1 MKKTVSVLLILAAL
15 FLAASPISVT
25 ASASAG
31 ELTLD
36 EAADIV
42 RDGWQ
47 FYHYYACEG
56 YLRSLYFMP
65 HIGNEIKV
73 SFGKKDMTYY
83 QLGKD
88 GYTTLD
94 GFKKEMTRYF
104 DAEIADKV
112 TGSCYACRLRGID
125 HPMFYEKDGIWYKA
139 YCGSNSNIPNGSVW
153 NVYDL
158 KVNGDRATVN
168 AVMSIGRYNDD
179 PDRDFA
185 LEIVLKRGSNGWRIS
200 EEGDLIRLMCGELSW
215 EEYSTTHPAPKV
227 SHDTDKFTYTEACD
241 LVRRGGTF
249 YSYLQF
255 NNGLPGSLPLGVI
268 HIKNDE
274 CLYELSYARIPRG
287 SLDHQITYSNA
298 DEALAMAKQYFT
310 DEIAEGS
317 VTYCLAELGH
327 YPAMSENGAKVPL
340 FVVDNGVTYQYVGG
354 WQSQY
359 NPGDIYYARN
369 FRCDG
374 TTATMDVVL
383 YVAGGAASGPY
394 FTTSIT
400 FVKTTNGW
408 RIGDCDYTKL
418 AMSKIDRFEYATE
431 HRTDPAIPLDNDIN
445 TATDITLAQAVTFVR
460 EAAGFF
466 YHLQYAP
473 SYYST
478 LASDK
483 LEVELSDGSVM
494 TYDPL
499 SSSDGYMT
507 VDECRDKAGKYFVS
521 GTLDRMLGNCRFCAN
536 NGKTH
541 PVFYVKDGVT
551 YKARCSYQPVFKQTD
566 FRPTDID
573 DARNF
578 RLSGDRAVFTATLF
592 NYNTSSSFD
601 VDIVLV
607 KTADGWRI
615 DDCDYLKLALYE
627 LDLNEYSRT
636 HPVTAPPT
644 GDGAGIKIFALSAL
658 ALASVAVLVR
668 ALPRRRKYDEV

>member
-1 MKKTVSVLLILAAL
+1 
-15 FLAASPISVT
+15 
-25 ASASAG
+25 
-31 ELTLD
+31 
-36 EAADIV
+36 
-42 RDGWQ
+42 
-47 FYHYYACEG
+47 
-56 YLRSLYFMP
+56 
-65 HIGNEIKV
+65 
-73 SFGKKDMTYY
+73 MTYY
-83 QLGKD
+83 QLDKD
-88 GYTTLD
+88 GYTTPND
-94 GFKKEMTRYF
+94 FKKEMERYF
-104 DAEIADKV
+104 DTGITDKV
-112 TGSCYACRLRGID
+112 TVFCYKCRLRGID
-125 HPMFYEKDGIWYKA
+125 HPVFYEKDGIWYKA
-139 YCGSNSNIPNGSVW
+139 HTWDSNIPNGSVW
-153 NVYDL
+153 NVYNL
-158 KVNGDRATVN
+158 KVNGNRATVN
-168 AVMSIGRYNDD
+168 AVMSMPRYTED

-185 LEIVLKRGSNGWRIS
+185 LEIVLKRGSDGWRIS
-200 EEGDLIRLMCGELSW
+200 EEGDLIRLICGELLW

-255 NNGLPGSLPLGVI
+255 NNGLTGEIKYV
-268 HIKNDE
+268 KNDE
-274 CLYELSYARIPRG
+274 CLFELTYGRIPYK
-287 SLDHQITYSNA
+287 SLEHQIAYSNA

-327 YPAMSENGAKVPL
+327 SPAMSKNGAKVPL

-383 YVAGGAASGPY
+383 YVAGGAARGPY

-400 FVKTTNGW
+400 FVKTPNGW

-418 AMSKIDRFEYATE
+418 AMSKIDRFAYATE
-431 HRTDPAIPLDNDIN
+431 HMTDPALPLDNDID
-445 TATDITLAQAVTFVR
+445 TGITFEKAVTFVK

-466 YHLQYAP
+466 YHLQYAS

-483 LEVELSDGSVM
+483 LEVELPDGSVM

-507 VDECRDKAGKYFVS
+507 VDECREKAGKYFVS

-566 FRPTDID
+566 FKPTDID

-592 NYNTSSSFD
+592 NYNSSSDFD
-601 VDIVLV
+601 VDIILI

-644 GDGAGIKIFALSAL
+644 GDGAGIRIFALSAL
-658 ALASVAVLVR
+658 ALASAAVLVR
-668 ALPRRRKYDEV
+668 ALPRRRKYGEV

>member
-1 MKKTVSVLLILAAL
+1 MKKNISVLLILAAF
-15 FLAASPISVT
+15 FLAASPLSVT

-56 YLRSLYFMP
+56 FFRSLYFMP

-83 QLGKD
+83 QLDKD
-88 GYTTLD
+88 GYTTPND
-94 GFKKEMTRYF
+94 FKKEMERYF
-104 DAEIADKV
+104 DTGITDKV
-112 TGSCYACRLRGID
+112 TVFCYECRLRGID
-125 HPMFYEKDGIWYKA
+125 HPVFYEKDGIWYKA
-139 YCGSNSNIPNGSVW
+139 HTWDSNIPNGSVW

-158 KVNGDRATVN
+158 KINGDRATVN
-168 AVMSIGRYNDD
+168 AAMSMPRYTED

-185 LEIVLKRGSNGWRIS
+185 LEIVLKRGSDGWRIS
-200 EEGDLIRLMCGELSW
+200 EEGDLIRLICGELLW

-255 NNGLPGSLPLGVI
+255 NNGLTGEIKYV
-268 HIKNDE
+268 KNDE
-274 CLYELSYARIPRG
+274 CLFELTYGRIPYK
-287 SLDHQITYSNA
+287 SLEHQIAYSNA

-327 YPAMSENGAKVPL
+327 SPAMSKNGAKVPL

-383 YVAGGAASGPY
+383 YVAGGAARGPY

-400 FVKTTNGW
+400 FVKTPNGW

-418 AMSKIDRFEYATE
+418 AMSKIDRFAYATE
-431 HRTDPAIPLDNDIN
+431 HMTDPALPLDNDID
-445 TATDITLAQAVTFVR
+445 TGITFEKAVTFVK

-466 YHLQYAP
+466 YHLQYAS

-483 LEVELSDGSVM
+483 LEVELPDGSVM

-507 VDECRDKAGKYFVS
+507 VDECREKAGKYFVS

-566 FRPTDID
+566 FKPTDID

-578 RLSGDRAVFTATLF
+578 RLSGDRAMFTATLF
-592 NYNTSSSFD
+592 NYNSSSDFD
-601 VDIVLV
+601 VDIILI

-644 GDGAGIKIFALSAL
+644 GDGAGIRIFALSAL
-658 ALASVAVLVR
+658 ALASAAVLVR
-668 ALPRRRKYDEV
+668 ALPRRRKYGEV

>member
-1 MKKTVSVLLILAAL
+1 MKKNISVLLILAAF
-15 FLAASPISVT
+15 FLAASPLSVT

-36 EAADIV
+36 EAADII

-56 YLRSLYFMP
+56 FFRSLYFMP

-104 DAEIADKV
+104 DAKIADKV
-112 TGSCYACRLRGID
+112 TGSCYECRLRGID

-168 AVMSIGRYNDD
+168 AAMSMPRYTED
-179 PDRDFA
+179 PDRDFT
-185 LEIVLKRGSNGWRIS
+185 LEIVLKRGSDGWRIS

-215 EEYSTTHPAPKV
+215 EEYSTTHPASKV
-227 SHDTDKFTYTEACD
+227 SHDTDRFTYTEACD
-241 LVRRGGTF
+241 LARRGGTF

-255 NNGLPGSLPLGVI
+255 NNGLTGEIKYV
-268 HIKNDE
+268 KNDE
-274 CLYELSYARIPRG
+274 CRFELTYGQIPYK

-359 NPGDIYYARN
+359 NPGDIYYACN

-400 FVKTTNGW
+400 FVKTPNGW

-418 AMSKIDRFEYATE
+418 AMSKIDRFEYYKA
-431 HRTDPAIPLDNDIN
+431 H
-445 TATDITLAQAVTFVR
+445 
-460 EAAGFF
+460 
-466 YHLQYAP
+466 
-473 SYYST
+473 
-478 LASDK
+478 
-483 LEVELSDGSVM
+483 
-494 TYDPL
+494 
-499 SSSDGYMT
+499 T
-507 VDECRDKAGKYFVS
+507 VD
-521 GTLDRMLGNCRFCAN
+521 
-536 NGKTH
+536 
-541 PVFYVKDGVT
+541 
-551 YKARCSYQPVFKQTD
+551 
-566 FRPTDID
+566 
-573 DARNF
+573 
-578 RLSGDRAVFTATLF
+578 
-592 NYNTSSSFD
+592 
-601 VDIVLV
+601 
-607 KTADGWRI
+607 
-615 DDCDYLKLALYE
+615 
-627 LDLNEYSRT
+627 DL
-636 HPVTAPPT
+636 APPT

>member
-1 MKKTVSVLLILAAL
+1 
-15 FLAASPISVT
+15 
-25 ASASAG
+25 
-31 ELTLD
+31 
-36 EAADIV
+36 
-42 RDGWQ
+42 
-47 FYHYYACEG
+47 
-56 YLRSLYFMP
+56 
-65 HIGNEIKV
+65 
-73 SFGKKDMTYY
+73 
-83 QLGKD
+83 
-88 GYTTLD
+88 
-94 GFKKEMTRYF
+94 
-104 DAEIADKV
+104 
-112 TGSCYACRLRGID
+112 
-125 HPMFYEKDGIWYKA
+125 
-139 YCGSNSNIPNGSVW
+139 
-153 NVYDL
+153 
-158 KVNGDRATVN
+158 
-168 AVMSIGRYNDD
+168 MSTERYNDD
-179 PDRDFA
+179 PDRDFT
-185 LEIVLKRGSNGWRIS
+185 LEIVLKRGSDGWRIS

-215 EEYSTTHPAPKV
+215 AEYSTTHPAPKV
-227 SHDTDKFTYTEACD
+227 SHDTDRFTYTEACD
-241 LVRRGGTF
+241 LVRRGGKF
-249 YSYLQF
+249 YSCLQF
-255 NNGLPGSLPLGVI
+255 NTGVT
-268 HIKNDE
+268 DE
-274 CLYELSYARIPRG
+274 PKYFTIEGVELLFGRIPCDRRNMP
-287 SLDHQITYSNA
+287 YSNA
-298 DEALAMAKQYFT
+298 EEALEMTKQYFT

-317 VTYCLAELGH
+317 VTYCLAELH
-327 YPAMSENGAKVPL
+327 PDSYPYEQGVKKCPL
-340 FVVDNGVTYQYVGG
+340 FYVYEGVTYKYIGG

-359 NPGDIYYARN
+359 NPGNIYYARN

-383 YVAGGAASGPY
+383 HAAGGDARGPY
-394 FTTSIT
+394 FTTSVT
-400 FVKTTNGW
+400 FVKTPNGW

-418 AMSKIDRFEYATE
+418 AMSKIYRHEYAKE
-431 HRTDPAIPLDNDIN
+431 HMTDPVIPLD
-445 TATDITLAQAVTFVR
+445 TDIDTGITLGKAVTFAKA
-460 EAAGFF
+460 AAGFF

-473 SYYST
+473 SY
-478 LASDK
+478 LVLGQDN
-483 LEVELSDGSVM
+483 LEIELSDGSVM

-507 VDECRDKAGKYFVS
+507 VDECHDKAGRYFVS

-566 FRPTDID
+566 FKPTDIY

-627 LDLNEYSRT
+627 LDLNEYSST

-658 ALASVAVLVR
+658 ALASIAVLVR

>member
-1 MKKTVSVLLILAAL
+1 MKKTVSVLLILAAF
-15 FLAASPISVT
+15 FLAASPLSVT

-42 RDGWQ
+42 RNGWQ
-47 FYHYYACEG
+47 FYYYYACEG
-56 YLRSLYFMP
+56 YYRSIHFMP
-65 HIGNEIKV
+65 QIGSEIDV
-73 SFGKKDMTYY
+73 TIGDRTFTFH
-83 QLGKD
+83 QLDKD
-88 GYTTLD
+88 GYTTPND
-94 GFKKEMTRYF
+94 FKKEMERYF
-104 DAEIADKV
+104 DTGITDKM
-112 TGSCYACRLRGID
+112 TGFCYECRLRGID

-139 YCGSNSNIPNGSVW
+139 HTWDSNVPNSSVW

-158 KVNGDRATVN
+158 KINGDRATVN
-168 AVMSIGRYNDD
+168 AVMSMPRYTED

-185 LEIVLKRGSNGWRIS
+185 LEIVLKRGSDGWRIS

-241 LVRRGGTF
+241 LVRRGGSF
-249 YSYLQF
+249 YSCLQF
-255 NNGLPGSLPLGVI
+255 NAGATDGTKYFTIEGV
-268 HIKNDE
+268 
-274 CLYELSYARIPRG
+274 ELLFGRIPCDRRNMP
-287 SLDHQITYSNA
+287 YSNA
-298 DEALAMAKQYFT
+298 EEALAMTKQYFT

-317 VTYCLAELGH
+317 VTYCLAELRPDS
-327 YPAMSENGAKVPL
+327 YPYEQGVKKCPL
-340 FVVDNGVTYQYVGG
+340 FYVYEGVTYKYIGG
-354 WQSQY
+354 WQSEY

-374 TTATMDVVL
+374 DTATMDVVL
-383 YVAGGAASGPY
+383 HAAGGDARGPY
-394 FTTSIT
+394 FTTSVT
-400 FVKTTNGW
+400 FVKTPNGW

-418 AMSKIDRFEYATE
+418 AMSKIYRHEYAIE
-431 HRTDPAIPLDNDIN
+431 HRTDPVIPLDNCTD
-445 TATDITLAQAVTFVR
+445 TAAGLSLSQAVAFVR

-473 SYYST
+473 SYSV
-478 LASDK
+478 LGQDK
-483 LEVELSDGSVM
+483 IEVELPDGSVK

-507 VDECRDKAGKYFVS
+507 VDECREKAGKYFVS

-566 FRPTDID
+566 FKPTDID

-592 NYNTSSSFD
+592 NYNSSSDFD

-644 GDGAGIKIFALSAL
+644 GDGAGIRIFALSAL
-658 ALASVAVLVR
+658 ALASAAVLVR
-668 ALPRRRKYDEV
+668 ALPRRRKYGEV

>member
-15 FLAASPISVT
+15 FLAASPLSVT

-36 EAADIV
+36 EAADII

-56 YLRSLYFMP
+56 YYRSIHFMP
-65 HIGNEIKV
+65 QIGSEIEV
-73 SFGKKDMTYY
+73 TIGDRTFTYH
-83 QLGKD
+83 QLDKD
-88 GYTTLD
+88 GYTTPD
-94 GFKKEMTRYF
+94 DFKKEMERYF
-104 DAEIADKV
+104 NAGITDKM
-112 TGSCYACRLRGID
+112 TGSCYECRLRGID
-125 HPMFYEKDGIWYKA
+125 HPVFYKKDGIWYKA
-139 YCGSNSNIPNGSVW
+139 YFGDSNIPNSSVW

-168 AVMSIGRYNDD
+168 AVMSTERYNDD

-185 LEIVLKRGSNGWRIS
+185 FEIVLKRGSDGWRIS

-215 EEYSTTHPAPKV
+215 AEYSTTHPAPKV
-227 SHDTDKFTYTEACD
+227 SHDTDRFTYTEACD
-241 LVRRGGTF
+241 LARRGGSF
-249 YSYLQF
+249 YSWLQF
-255 NNGLPGSLPLGVI
+255 NGGLTDETKYFNIEGV
-268 HIKNDE
+268 
-274 CLYELSYARIPRG
+274 ELMFGRIPYER
-287 SLDHQITYSNA
+287 QNMPYSNA
-298 DEALAMAKQYFT
+298 EEALEMTKQYFT

-317 VTYCLAELGH
+317 VTYCLAELH
-327 YPAMSENGAKVPL
+327 PDSYPYEQGVKKCPL
-340 FVVDNGVTYQYVGG
+340 FYVYEGVTYKYIGG

-359 NPGDIYYARN
+359 NPGNIYYARN

-400 FVKTTNGW
+400 FVKTPNGW

-418 AMSKIDRFEYATE
+418 AMSKIDRFKYATE

-566 FRPTDID
+566 FKPTDIY

-592 NYNTSSSFD
+592 NYNSNSRFD

-644 GDGAGIKIFALSAL
+644 GDNAGIRIFTLSAL

-668 ALPRRRKYDEV
+668 ALPRRRKYGEV

>member
-15 FLAASPISVT
+15 FLAASPLSVT

-36 EAADIV
+36 EAADII

-47 FYHYYACEG
+47 FYYYFACEG
-56 YLRSLYFMP
+56 YYRSIHFMP
-65 HIGNEIKV
+65 QIGSEIEV
-73 SFGKKDMTYY
+73 TIGDRTFTYH
-83 QLGKD
+83 QLDKD
-88 GYTTLD
+88 GYTTPD
-94 GFKKEMTRYF
+94 DFKKEMERYF
-104 DAEIADKV
+104 NAGITDKM
-112 TGSCYACRLRGID
+112 TGSCYECRLRGID
-125 HPMFYEKDGIWYKA
+125 HPMFYKKDGIWYKA
-139 YCGSNSNIPNGSVW
+139 HTWDSNIPNSSVW

-158 KVNGDRATVN
+158 KINGDRATVN
-168 AVMSIGRYNDD
+168 AVMSVERYNDE
-179 PDRDFA
+179 PDRDFT

-215 EEYSTTHPAPKV
+215 AEYSTTHPAPKV
-227 SHDTDKFTYTEACD
+227 SHDTDRFTYTEACD

-255 NNGLPGSLPLGVI
+255 NNGLTGEIKYV
-268 HIKNDE
+268 KNDE
-274 CLYELSYARIPRG
+274 CRFELTYGQIPYK

-400 FVKTTNGW
+400 FVKTPNGW

-418 AMSKIDRFEYATE
+418 AMSKIDRFEYY
-431 HRTDPAIPLDNDIN
+431 
-445 TATDITLAQAVTFVR
+445 
-460 EAAGFF
+460 EA
-466 YHLQYAP
+466 H
-473 SYYST
+473 
-478 LASDK
+478 
-483 LEVELSDGSVM
+483 
-494 TYDPL
+494 
-499 SSSDGYMT
+499 T
-507 VDECRDKAGKYFVS
+507 VD
-521 GTLDRMLGNCRFCAN
+521 
-536 NGKTH
+536 
-541 PVFYVKDGVT
+541 
-551 YKARCSYQPVFKQTD
+551 
-566 FRPTDID
+566 
-573 DARNF
+573 
-578 RLSGDRAVFTATLF
+578 
-592 NYNTSSSFD
+592 
-601 VDIVLV
+601 
-607 KTADGWRI
+607 
-615 DDCDYLKLALYE
+615 
-627 LDLNEYSRT
+627 DL
-636 HPVTAPPT
+636 APPT

-668 ALPRRRKYDEV
+668 ALPRRRKYGEV

>member
-1 MKKTVSVLLILAAL
+1 MKKTVSVLLILSAL
-15 FLAASPISVT
+15 FLAASPLSVT

-36 EAADIV
+36 EAADII

-47 FYHYYACEG
+47 FYYYFACEG
-56 YLRSLYFMP
+56 YYRSIHFMP
-65 HIGNEIKV
+65 QIGSEIEV
-73 SFGKKDMTYY
+73 TIGDRTFTFH
-83 QLGKD
+83 QLDKD
-88 GYTTLD
+88 GYTTPND
-94 GFKKEMTRYF
+94 FKKEMERYF
-104 DAEIADKV
+104 NAGITDKM
-112 TGSCYACRLRGID
+112 TGFCYECRLRGID

-139 YCGSNSNIPNGSVW
+139 HTWDSNIPNSSVW

-168 AVMSIGRYNDD
+168 AVMSTERYNDD
-179 PDRDFA
+179 PDRDFT
-185 LEIVLKRGSNGWRIS
+185 LEIVLKRGSDGWRIS

-215 EEYSTTHPAPKV
+215 AEYSTTHPAPKV
-227 SHDTDKFTYTEACD
+227 SHDTDRFTYTEACN
-241 LVRRGGTF
+241 LVRRGGKF
-249 YSYLQF
+249 YSCLQF
-255 NNGLPGSLPLGVI
+255 NTGVT
-268 HIKNDE
+268 DE
-274 CLYELSYARIPRG
+274 PKYFTIEGVELLFGRIPCDRRNMP
-287 SLDHQITYSNA
+287 YSNA
-298 DEALAMAKQYFT
+298 EEALEMTKQYFT

-317 VTYCLAELGH
+317 VTYCLAELH
-327 YPAMSENGAKVPL
+327 PDSYPYEQGVKKCPL
-340 FVVDNGVTYQYVGG
+340 FYVYEGVTYKYIGG

-359 NPGDIYYARN
+359 NPGNIYYARN

-383 YVAGGAASGPY
+383 HAAGGDARGPY
-394 FTTSIT
+394 FTTSVT
-400 FVKTTNGW
+400 FVKTPNGW

-418 AMSKIDRFEYATE
+418 AMSKIYRHEYAKE
-431 HRTDPAIPLDNDIN
+431 HMTDPVIPLD
-445 TATDITLAQAVTFVR
+445 TDIDTGITLGKAVTFAKA
-460 EAAGFF
+460 AAGFF

-473 SYYST
+473 SY
-478 LASDK
+478 LVLGQDN
-483 LEVELSDGSVM
+483 LEIELSDGSVM

-507 VDECRDKAGKYFVS
+507 VDECHDKAGRYFVS

-566 FRPTDID
+566 FKPTDIY

-627 LDLNEYSRT
+627 LDLNEYSST

-658 ALASVAVLVR
+658 ALASIAVLVR

>member
-15 FLAASPISVT
+15 FLAASPLSVT

-36 EAADIV
+36 EAADII

-47 FYHYYACEG
+47 FYYYFACEG
-56 YLRSLYFMP
+56 YYRSIHFMP
-65 HIGNEIKV
+65 QIGSEIEV
-73 SFGKKDMTYY
+73 TIGDRTFTYH
-83 QLGKD
+83 QLDKD
-88 GYTTLD
+88 GYTTPD
-94 GFKKEMTRYF
+94 DFKKEMERYF
-104 DAEIADKV
+104 NAGITDKM
-112 TGSCYACRLRGID
+112 TGSCYECRLRGID
-125 HPMFYEKDGIWYKA
+125 HPVFYKKDGIWYKA
-139 YCGSNSNIPNGSVW
+139 YFGDSNIPNSSVW

-179 PDRDFA
+179 SDRDFA

-287 SLDHQITYSNA
+287 SLDYQITYSNA

-359 NPGDIYYARN
+359 NPGEIHYPSN

-374 TTATMDVVL
+374 NTATMDVTL
-383 YVAGGAASGPY
+383 SVAGGSLISQY

-400 FVKTTNGW
+400 FVKTPNGW
-408 RIGDCDYTKL
+408 RIGDSDYTKL
-418 AMSKIDRFEYATE
+418 AMSKIARFEYYKA
-431 HRTDPAIPLDNDIN
+431 H
-445 TATDITLAQAVTFVR
+445 
-460 EAAGFF
+460 
-466 YHLQYAP
+466 
-473 SYYST
+473 
-478 LASDK
+478 
-483 LEVELSDGSVM
+483 
-494 TYDPL
+494 
-499 SSSDGYMT
+499 T
-507 VDECRDKAGKYFVS
+507 VD
-521 GTLDRMLGNCRFCAN
+521 
-536 NGKTH
+536 
-541 PVFYVKDGVT
+541 
-551 YKARCSYQPVFKQTD
+551 
-566 FRPTDID
+566 
-573 DARNF
+573 
-578 RLSGDRAVFTATLF
+578 
-592 NYNTSSSFD
+592 
-601 VDIVLV
+601 
-607 KTADGWRI
+607 
-615 DDCDYLKLALYE
+615 
-627 LDLNEYSRT
+627 DL
-636 HPVTAPPT
+636 APPT

>member
-1 MKKTVSVLLILAAL
+1 
-15 FLAASPISVT
+15 
-25 ASASAG
+25 
-31 ELTLD
+31 
-36 EAADIV
+36 
-42 RDGWQ
+42 
-47 FYHYYACEG
+47 
-56 YLRSLYFMP
+56 MP

-83 QLGKD
+83 QLDKD
-88 GYTTLD
+88 GYTTPND
-94 GFKKEMTRYF
+94 FKKEMERYF
-104 DAEIADKV
+104 DTGITDKV
-112 TGSCYACRLRGID
+112 TVFCYKCRLRGID
-125 HPMFYEKDGIWYKA
+125 HPVFYEKDGIWYKA
-139 YCGSNSNIPNGSVW
+139 HTWDSNIPNGSVW
-153 NVYDL
+153 NVYNL
-158 KVNGDRATVN
+158 KVNGNRATVN
-168 AVMSIGRYNDD
+168 AVMSMPRYTED

-185 LEIVLKRGSNGWRIS
+185 LEIVLKRGSDGWRIS
-200 EEGDLIRLMCGELSW
+200 EEGDLIRLICGELLW

-255 NNGLPGSLPLGVI
+255 NNGLTGEIKYV
-268 HIKNDE
+268 KNDE
-274 CLYELSYARIPRG
+274 CLFELTYGRIPYK
-287 SLDHQITYSNA
+287 SLEHQIAYSNA

-327 YPAMSENGAKVPL
+327 SPAMSKNGAKVPL

-383 YVAGGAASGPY
+383 YVAGGAARGPY

-400 FVKTTNGW
+400 FVKTPNGW

-418 AMSKIDRFEYATE
+418 AMSKIDRFAYATE
-431 HRTDPAIPLDNDIN
+431 HMTDPALPLDNDID
-445 TATDITLAQAVTFVR
+445 TGITFEKAVTFVK

-466 YHLQYAP
+466 YHLQYAS

-483 LEVELSDGSVM
+483 LEVELPDGSVM

-507 VDECRDKAGKYFVS
+507 VDECREKAGKYFVS

-566 FRPTDID
+566 FKPTDID

-592 NYNTSSSFD
+592 NYNSSSDFD
-601 VDIVLV
+601 VDIILI

-644 GDGAGIKIFALSAL
+644 GDGAGIRIFALSAL
-658 ALASVAVLVR
+658 ALASAAVLVR
-668 ALPRRRKYDEV
+668 ALPRRRKYGEV

>member
-1 MKKTVSVLLILAAL
+1 MKKTVSVLLILAAF
-15 FLAASPISVT
+15 FLAASPLSVT

-31 ELTLD
+31 ELTFD

-56 YLRSLYFMP
+56 FFRSLYFMP

-104 DAEIADKV
+104 DAKIADKV
-112 TGSCYACRLRGID
+112 SSFCYECRLRDID

-153 NVYDL
+153 NVYNL
-158 KVNGDRATVN
+158 KVNGNRATVN
-168 AVMSIGRYNDD
+168 AVMSMPRYTED

-185 LEIVLKRGSNGWRIS
+185 LEIVLKRGSDGWRIS
-200 EEGDLIRLMCGELSW
+200 EEGDLIRLICGELLW

-255 NNGLPGSLPLGVI
+255 NNGLTGETKYV
-268 HIKNDE
+268 KNDE
-274 CLYELSYARIPRG
+274 CLFELTYGRIPCK
-287 SLDHQITYSNA
+287 SLEHQIAYSNA

-327 YPAMSENGAKVPL
+327 SPAMSKNGAKVPL

-383 YVAGGAASGPY
+383 YVAGGAARGPY

-400 FVKTTNGW
+400 FVKTPNGW

-418 AMSKIDRFEYATE
+418 AMSKIDRFAYATE
-431 HRTDPAIPLDNDIN
+431 HMTDPALPLDNDID
-445 TATDITLAQAVTFVR
+445 TGITFEKAVTFVK

-466 YHLQYAP
+466 YHLQYAS

-483 LEVELSDGSVM
+483 LEVELPDGSVM
-494 TYDPL
+494 TYDLL

-507 VDECRDKAGKYFVS
+507 VDECREKAGKYFVP
-521 GTLDRMLGNCRFCAN
+521 GTLDRMLGNCRF
-536 NGKTH
+536 
-541 PVFYVKDGVT
+541 
-551 YKARCSYQPVFKQTD
+551 
-566 FRPTDID
+566 
-573 DARNF
+573 
-578 RLSGDRAVFTATLF
+578 
-592 NYNTSSSFD
+592 
-601 VDIVLV
+601 
-607 KTADGWRI
+607 
-615 DDCDYLKLALYE
+615 
-627 LDLNEYSRT
+627 
-636 HPVTAPPT
+636 
-644 GDGAGIKIFALSAL
+644 
-658 ALASVAVLVR
+658 
-668 ALPRRRKYDEV
+668 

>member
-15 FLAASPISVT
+15 LLAASPLSVT
-25 ASASAG
+25 VSASAG

-56 YLRSLYFMP
+56 FFRSLYFMP

-83 QLGKD
+83 QLDKD
-88 GYTTLD
+88 GYTTPND
-94 GFKKEMTRYF
+94 FKKEMERYF
-104 DAEIADKV
+104 DTGITDKV
-112 TGSCYACRLRGID
+112 TGFCYECRLRGID
-125 HPMFYEKDGIWYKA
+125 HPVFYEKDGLWYKA
-139 YCGSNSNIPNGSVW
+139 RTWDSNIPNSSVW

-158 KVNGDRATVN
+158 KINGDRATVN
-168 AVMSIGRYNDD
+168 AAMSMPRYTED

-185 LEIVLKRGSNGWRIS
+185 LEIVLKRGSDGWRIS
-200 EEGDLIRLMCGELSW
+200 EEGDLIRLICGELLW

-241 LVRRGGTF
+241 LVRRGGSF
-249 YSYLQF
+249 YSWLQF
-255 NNGLPGSLPLGVI
+255 NGSLTDETKYFNIEGVELMFGKI
-268 HIKNDE
+268 PYDRKNM
-274 CLYELSYARIPRG
+274 P
-287 SLDHQITYSNA
+287 YSNA
-298 DEALAMAKQYFT
+298 EEALEMTKQYFT

-327 YPAMSENGAKVPL
+327 SPAMSKNGAKVPL

-383 YVAGGAASGPY
+383 YVAGGAARGPY

-400 FVKTTNGW
+400 FVKTPNGW

-418 AMSKIDRFEYATE
+418 AMSKIDRFAYATE
-431 HRTDPAIPLDNDIN
+431 HMTDPALPLDNDID
-445 TATDITLAQAVTFVR
+445 TGITFEKAVTFVK

-466 YHLQYAP
+466 YHLQYAS

-483 LEVELSDGSVM
+483 LEVELPDGSVM

-507 VDECRDKAGKYFVS
+507 VDECREKAGKYFVS

-566 FRPTDID
+566 FKPTDID

-578 RLSGDRAVFTATLF
+578 RLSGDRAMFTATLF
-592 NYNTSSSFD
+592 NYNSSSDFD
-601 VDIVLV
+601 VDIILI

-644 GDGAGIKIFALSAL
+644 GDGAGIRIFALSAL
-658 ALASVAVLVR
+658 ALASAAVLVR
-668 ALPRRRKYDEV
+668 ALPRRRKYGEV

>member
-15 FLAASPISVT
+15 FLAASPLSVT

-36 EAADIV
+36 EAADII

-56 YLRSLYFMP
+56 YYRSIHFMP
-65 HIGNEIKV
+65 QIGSEIEV
-73 SFGKKDMTYY
+73 TIGDRTFTYH
-83 QLGKD
+83 QLDKD
-88 GYTTLD
+88 GYTTPND
-94 GFKKEMTRYF
+94 FKKEMERYF
-104 DAEIADKV
+104 DTGITDKM
-112 TGSCYACRLRGID
+112 TGFCYECRLRGID

-139 YCGSNSNIPNGSVW
+139 YFGDSNIPNSSVW

-168 AVMSIGRYNDD
+168 AVMSTERYNDD

-185 LEIVLKRGSNGWRIS
+185 FEIVLKRGSDGWRIS

-215 EEYSTTHPAPKV
+215 AEYSTTHPAPKV
-227 SHDTDKFTYTEACD
+227 SHDTDRFTYTEACD
-241 LVRRGGTF
+241 LARRGGSF
-249 YSYLQF
+249 YSWLQF
-255 NNGLPGSLPLGVI
+255 NGALTDETKYFNIEGV
-268 HIKNDE
+268 
-274 CLYELSYARIPRG
+274 ELMFGRIPYER
-287 SLDHQITYSNA
+287 QNMPYSNA
-298 DEALAMAKQYFT
+298 EEALEMTKQYFT

-317 VTYCLAELGH
+317 VTYCLAELH
-327 YPAMSENGAKVPL
+327 PDSYPYEQGVKKCPL
-340 FVVDNGVTYQYVGG
+340 FYVYEGVTYKYIGG

-359 NPGDIYYARN
+359 NPGNIYYARN

-383 YVAGGAASGPY
+383 HAAGGAPSGPY
-394 FTTSIT
+394 FTTSVT
-400 FVKTTNGW
+400 FVKTPNGW

-418 AMSKIDRFEYATE
+418 AMSKIYRHEYAKE
-431 HRTDPAIPLDNDIN
+431 HMTDPVIPLD
-445 TATDITLAQAVTFVR
+445 TDIDTGITLGKAVTFAKA
-460 EAAGFF
+460 AAGFF

-473 SYYST
+473 SYSV
-478 LASDK
+478 LGQDN
-483 LEVELSDGSVM
+483 LEIELSDGSVM

-507 VDECRDKAGKYFVS
+507 VDECRDKAGRYFVS

-566 FRPTDID
+566 FKPTDIY

-592 NYNTSSSFD
+592 NYNSNSRFD

-668 ALPRRRKYDEV
+668 ALPCRRKYDEV

>member
-1 MKKTVSVLLILAAL
+1 MKKTVSVLLILSAL
-15 FLAASPISVT
+15 FLAASPLSVT

-36 EAADIV
+36 EAADII

-47 FYHYYACEG
+47 FYYYFACEG
-56 YLRSLYFMP
+56 YYRSIHFMP
-65 HIGNEIKV
+65 QIGSEIEV
-73 SFGKKDMTYY
+73 TIGDRTFTFH
-83 QLGKD
+83 QLDKD
-88 GYTTLD
+88 GYTTPND
-94 GFKKEMTRYF
+94 FKKEMERYF
-104 DAEIADKV
+104 NAGITDKM
-112 TGSCYACRLRGID
+112 TGFCYECRLRGID

-139 YCGSNSNIPNGSVW
+139 HTWDSNIPNSSVW

-168 AVMSIGRYNDD
+168 AVMSTERYNDD
-179 PDRDFA
+179 PDRDFT
-185 LEIVLKRGSNGWRIS
+185 LEIVLKRGSDGWRIS

-215 EEYSTTHPAPKV
+215 AEYSTTHPAPKV
-227 SHDTDKFTYTEACD
+227 SHDTDRFTYTEACD
-241 LVRRGGTF
+241 LVRRGGKF
-249 YSYLQF
+249 YSCLQF
-255 NNGLPGSLPLGVI
+255 NTGVT
-268 HIKNDE
+268 DE
-274 CLYELSYARIPRG
+274 PKYFTIEGVELLFGRIPCDRRNMP
-287 SLDHQITYSNA
+287 YSNA
-298 DEALAMAKQYFT
+298 EEALEMTKQYFT

-317 VTYCLAELGH
+317 VTYCLAELH
-327 YPAMSENGAKVPL
+327 PDSYPYEQGVKKCPL
-340 FVVDNGVTYQYVGG
+340 FYVYEGVTYKYIGG

-359 NPGDIYYARN
+359 NPGNIYYARN

-383 YVAGGAASGPY
+383 HAAGGDARGPY
-394 FTTSIT
+394 FTTSVT
-400 FVKTTNGW
+400 FVKTPNGW

-418 AMSKIDRFEYATE
+418 AMSKIYRHEYAKE
-431 HRTDPAIPLDNDIN
+431 HMTDPVIPLD
-445 TATDITLAQAVTFVR
+445 TDIDTGITLGKAVTFAKA
-460 EAAGFF
+460 AAGFF

-473 SYYST
+473 SY
-478 LASDK
+478 LVLGQDN
-483 LEVELSDGSVM
+483 LEIELSDGSVM

-507 VDECRDKAGKYFVS
+507 VDECHDKAGRYFVS

-566 FRPTDID
+566 FKPTDIY

-607 KTADGWRI
+607 KTADG
-615 DDCDYLKLALYE
+615 
-627 LDLNEYSRT
+627 
-636 HPVTAPPT
+636 
-644 GDGAGIKIFALSAL
+644 
-658 ALASVAVLVR
+658 
-668 ALPRRRKYDEV
+668 

>member
-1 MKKTVSVLLILAAL
+1 MKKNISVLLILAAF
-15 FLAASPISVT
+15 FLAASPLSVT

-36 EAADIV
+36 EAADII
-42 RDGWQ
+42 RGGWQ

-56 YLRSLYFMP
+56 FFRSLYFMP

-125 HPMFYEKDGIWYKA
+125 HPMFYKKDGIWYKA

-168 AVMSIGRYNDD
+168 AVMSTERYNDD

-227 SHDTDKFTYTEACD
+227 SHDTDRFTYTEACD

-274 CLYELSYARIPRG
+274 CLYELFYARIPRG
-287 SLDHQITYSNA
+287 SLDYQITYSNA
-298 DEALAMAKQYFT
+298 EEALEMTKQYFT

-317 VTYCLAELGH
+317 VTYCLAELRPDS
-327 YPAMSENGAKVPL
+327 YPYEQGVKKCPL
-340 FVVDNGVTYQYVGG
+340 FYVYEGVTYKYIGG

-359 NPGDIYYARN
+359 NPGEIHYPSN

-374 TTATMDVVL
+374 NTATMDVTL
-383 YVAGGAASGPY
+383 SVAGGSLISQY

-400 FVKTTNGW
+400 FVKTPNGW
-408 RIGDCDYTKL
+408 RIGDSDYTKL
-418 AMSKIDRFEYATE
+418 AMSKIDRFEYYKA
-431 HRTDPAIPLDNDIN
+431 H
-445 TATDITLAQAVTFVR
+445 
-460 EAAGFF
+460 
-466 YHLQYAP
+466 
-473 SYYST
+473 
-478 LASDK
+478 
-483 LEVELSDGSVM
+483 
-494 TYDPL
+494 
-499 SSSDGYMT
+499 T
-507 VDECRDKAGKYFVS
+507 VD
-521 GTLDRMLGNCRFCAN
+521 
-536 NGKTH
+536 
-541 PVFYVKDGVT
+541 
-551 YKARCSYQPVFKQTD
+551 
-566 FRPTDID
+566 
-573 DARNF
+573 
-578 RLSGDRAVFTATLF
+578 
-592 NYNTSSSFD
+592 
-601 VDIVLV
+601 
-607 KTADGWRI
+607 
-615 DDCDYLKLALYE
+615 
-627 LDLNEYSRT
+627 DL
-636 HPVTAPPT
+636 APPT

-668 ALPRRRKYDEV
+668 ALPCRRKYDEV

>member
-1 MKKTVSVLLILAAL
+1 MKKTVSVLLILSAL
-15 FLAASPISVT
+15 FLAASPLSVT

-36 EAADIV
+36 EAADII

-47 FYHYYACEG
+47 FYYYFACEG
-56 YLRSLYFMP
+56 YYRSIHFMP
-65 HIGNEIKV
+65 QIGSEIEV
-73 SFGKKDMTYY
+73 TIGDRTFTFH
-83 QLGKD
+83 QLDKD
-88 GYTTLD
+88 GYTTPND
-94 GFKKEMTRYF
+94 FKKEMERYF
-104 DAEIADKV
+104 NAGITDKM
-112 TGSCYACRLRGID
+112 TGFCYECRLRGID

-139 YCGSNSNIPNGSVW
+139 HTWDSNIPNSSVW

-168 AVMSIGRYNDD
+168 AVMSTERYNDD
-179 PDRDFA
+179 PDRDFT
-185 LEIVLKRGSNGWRIS
+185 LEIVLKRGSDGWRIS

-215 EEYSTTHPAPKV
+215 AEYSTTHPAPKV
-227 SHDTDKFTYTEACD
+227 SHDTDRFTYTEACD
-241 LVRRGGTF
+241 LVRRGGKF
-249 YSYLQF
+249 YSCLQF
-255 NNGLPGSLPLGVI
+255 NTGVT
-268 HIKNDE
+268 DE
-274 CLYELSYARIPRG
+274 PKYFTIEGVELLFGRIPCDRRNMP
-287 SLDHQITYSNA
+287 YSNA
-298 DEALAMAKQYFT
+298 EEALEMTKQYFT

-317 VTYCLAELGH
+317 VTYCLAELH
-327 YPAMSENGAKVPL
+327 PDSYPYEQGVKKCPL
-340 FVVDNGVTYQYVGG
+340 FYVYEGVTYKYIGG

-359 NPGDIYYARN
+359 NPGNIYYARN

-383 YVAGGAASGPY
+383 HAAGGDARGPY
-394 FTTSIT
+394 FTTSVT
-400 FVKTTNGW
+400 FVKTPNGW

-418 AMSKIDRFEYATE
+418 AMSKIYRHEYAKE
-431 HRTDPAIPLDNDIN
+431 HMTDPVIPLD
-445 TATDITLAQAVTFVR
+445 TDIDTGITLGKAVTFAKA
-460 EAAGFF
+460 AAGFF

-473 SYYST
+473 SY
-478 LASDK
+478 LVLGQDN
-483 LEVELSDGSVM
+483 LEIELSDGSVM

-507 VDECRDKAGKYFVS
+507 VDECHDKAGRYFVS

-566 FRPTDID
+566 FKPTDIY

-627 LDLNEYSRT
+627 LDLNEYSST

-658 ALASVAVLVR
+658 ALASIAVLVR

>member
-1 MKKTVSVLLILAAL
+1 MKKTVSVLLILSAL
-15 FLAASPISVT
+15 FLAASPLSVT

-36 EAADIV
+36 EAADII

-47 FYHYYACEG
+47 FYYYFACEG
-56 YLRSLYFMP
+56 YYRSIHFMP
-65 HIGNEIKV
+65 QIGSEIEV
-73 SFGKKDMTYY
+73 TIGDRTFTFH
-83 QLGKD
+83 QLDKD
-88 GYTTLD
+88 GYTTPND
-94 GFKKEMTRYF
+94 FKKEMERYF
-104 DAEIADKV
+104 NAGITDKM
-112 TGSCYACRLRGID
+112 TGFCYECRLRGID

-139 YCGSNSNIPNGSVW
+139 HTWDSNIPNSSVW

-168 AVMSIGRYNDD
+168 AVMSTERYNDD
-179 PDRDFA
+179 PDRDFT
-185 LEIVLKRGSNGWRIS
+185 LEIVLKRGSDGWRIS

-215 EEYSTTHPAPKV
+215 AEYSTTHPAPKV
-227 SHDTDKFTYTEACD
+227 SHDTDRFTYTEACD
-241 LVRRGGTF
+241 LVRRGGKF
-249 YSYLQF
+249 YSCLQF
-255 NNGLPGSLPLGVI
+255 NTGVT
-268 HIKNDE
+268 DE
-274 CLYELSYARIPRG
+274 PKYFTIEGVELLFGRIPCDRRNMP
-287 SLDHQITYSNA
+287 YSNA
-298 DEALAMAKQYFT
+298 EEALEMTKQYFT

-317 VTYCLAELGH
+317 VTYCLAELH
-327 YPAMSENGAKVPL
+327 PDSYPYEQGVKKCPL
-340 FVVDNGVTYQYVGG
+340 FYVYEGVTYKYIGG

-359 NPGDIYYARN
+359 NPGNIYYARN

-383 YVAGGAASGPY
+383 HAAGGDARGPY
-394 FTTSIT
+394 FTTSVT
-400 FVKTTNGW
+400 FVKTPNGW

-418 AMSKIDRFEYATE
+418 AMSKIYRHEYAKE
-431 HRTDPAIPLDNDIN
+431 HMTDPVIPLD
-445 TATDITLAQAVTFVR
+445 TDIDTGITLGKAVTFAKA
-460 EAAGFF
+460 AAGFF

-473 SYYST
+473 SY
-478 LASDK
+478 LVLGQDN
-483 LEVELSDGSVM
+483 LEIELSDGSVM

-507 VDECRDKAGKYFVS
+507 VDECHDKAGRYFVS

-566 FRPTDID
+566 FKPTDIY

-658 ALASVAVLVR
+658 ALASIAVLVR